1 MIEEIDNPL
10 ESYQRQFREEFL
22 EAAKEEF
29 QRLLDASGVDE
40 EENARHVREIRRL
53 EEALSKATNK
63 KGCLSFIIF
72 LLVLGAIAGGVA
84 VYTGSQSHDSQPIV
98 FGILGAILSLVVLF
112 VWVVPARKRAKTLEE
127 QLTKDLEAE
136 KAAAWAQMAPLNS
149 RYDWDITARLIR
161 KVCPILNFDPY
172 FTQGRLAELE
182 NHFGWGRDY
191 NTDERSVLFSQSGDI
206 QGNPF
211 AFGEVLAQDW
221 GTKTYTGSLTISW
234 RETETDSDG
243 HTHVVTRTE
252 VLVASVDAP
261 IPTYAIEKFLLYGND
276 AAPDLS
282 FSRQPSSLS
291 NAGDGWFDRMRKN
304 RELKKLKAYSENLDD
319 DSDYTLM
326 SNHDFEVLFHATDR
340 DHEIQFRLLYTP
352 LAMQQMVSLL
362 KDTKVGYGD
371 DFRFIKQR
379 KVNLVLPE
387 HLRGFSLTTDPAIYF
402 HYDLAAAREFF
413 ISHNAEYFKQI
424 YFSFAPILCVPLY
437 QQTRTAKTIYGY
449 TPGEESCFWE
459 HESLANYLGEERFKH
474 PASITRN
481 ILKTEKA
488 DRKGNASDI
497 RVTAYGFRGERRL
510 TYVTK
515 WGGDGHYH
523 DVPVEWIEYLPVS
536 KTSQFSLCEQKP
548 LEPSDQERPL
558 VGPKTN
564 LDQYLEKIGLSRAH
578 AFYRRSVFAWMK

>member
-1 MIEEIDNPL
+1 VLEEIDNPL
-10 ESYQRQFREEFL
+10 ESYRDHFKEEFL
-22 EAAKEEF
+22 QAAKDEF

-40 EENARHVREIRRL
+40 AENARHVREIRRL
-53 EEALSKATNK
+53 EKALSKVQDK
-63 KGCLSFIIF
+63 KGCLSFVIF
-72 LLVLGAIAGGVA
+72 LLVVGAIAGGIA
-84 VYTGSQSHDSQPIV
+84 AYAGSQEGETQWIV
-98 FGILGAILSLVVLF
+98 YGLAGTILALVVLF
-112 VWVVPARKRAKTLEE
+112 VWVVPARKHAKNLEAE
-127 QLTKDLEAE
+127 VLKSLEAE

-182 NHFGWGRDY
+182 DHFGWGRGY

-221 GTKTYTGSLTISW
+221 GSKTYTGTMTISW
-234 RETETDSDG
+234 RETEEDDEG
-243 HTHVVTRTE
+243 HTRVVTRTE

-282 FSRQPSSLS
+282 FSRSPSALS
-291 NAGDGWFDRMRKN
+291 DDGDGWFDRMRKN
-304 RELKKLKAYSENLDD
+304 HELKKLKKFSENLDD

-340 DHEIQFRLLYTP
+340 DHEVQFRLLYTP

-371 DFRFIKQR
+371 DFRFVKDHKI
-379 KVNLVLPE
+379 NLVLPE
-387 HLRGFSLTTDPAIYF
+387 HLRNFALTTDPAIYF
-402 HYDLAAAREFF
+402 NYDLAAAREFF
-413 ISHNAEYFKQI
+413 VAHNAEYFKQV
-424 YFSFAPILCVPLY
+424 YFSMAPLLCVPLY

-449 TPGEESCFWE
+449 TPGEESSFWE
-459 HESLANYLGEERFKH
+459 HESLANYLGEDRFKH

-481 ILKTEKA
+481 ILKTE
-488 DRKGNASDI
+488 RVNRTNNASEI
-497 RVTAYGFRGERRL
+497 RVTAHGFRGERRI

-515 WGGDGHYH
+515 WGGDGNYH
-523 DVPVEWIEYLPVS
+523 DVPVEWVEYLPVEKS
-536 KTSQFSLCEQKP
+536 SHFSLCEQHP
-548 LEPSDQERPL
+548 LEANDQERPL
-558 VGPKTN
+558 AGPKTN